1 MFFLLPRVALVLL
14 AAFAVLALWRV
25 WRQQARPGRRH
36 RRRGQAGRR
45 PARSLPLVPATL
57 LRGAERTWVV
67 FTTPECE
74 VCRRV
79 ASRLREAEPAS
90 RVVEVDSRREPRLVE
105 AFGIPR
111 LPAVLLA
118 NRYGQVEAR
127 LIGLAAIDDFTSAQ
141 TG

>member
-1 MFFLLPRVALVLL
+1 MFFLVPRVAVVLL
-14 AAFAVLALWRV
+14 AVFAMLAAWRG
-25 WRQQARPGRRH
+25 WRQRTGRP
-36 RRRGQAGRR
+36 RR
-45 PARSLPLVPATL
+45 PRNRRPPAPSLPLVPAAL

-67 FTTPECE
+67 FTTPECD

-79 ASRLREAEPAS
+79 ATRLQAAEPAS
-90 RVVEVDSRREPRLVE
+90 RVTEVDSRREPRLVE
-105 AFGIPR
+105 AFGIGR

-127 LIGLAAIDDFTSAQ
+127 LIGLTAIDDFTSAQ